1 MSHQAPP
8 PPPSAPP
15 AQQPSGPPP
24 PAQPKAPSRGKRI
37 LIDFGVIL
45 VVLVVY
51 VLSLVGVHLLA
62 TSAEPLGEPDLGTTA
77 DTVVQVKVEELDT
90 VNNRL
95 KVSVLVVP

>member
-15 AQQPSGPPP
+15 AQQPSPQSSGPPP

-62 TSAEPLGEPDLGTTA
+62 TSAEPLGEPDLGTTE
-77 DTVVQVKVEELDT
+77 DTV
-90 VNNRL
+90 
-95 KVSVLVVP
+95 